1 MQSITQSM
9 IAATVGQKLKP
20 LDPIE
25 FMPADSL
32 GWVKRKE
39 KTKGGVTDGKLQKQ
53 FILQAFGFA
62 A

>member
-1 MQSITQSM
+1 M